1 MLSIIFFSCSFFLNH
16 FSFSSCF
23 TKSKQL
29 NCTYD
34 FKSVLQKEHRDAEEF
49 CEVIGFGVWV
59 RVNLVLRETT

>member
-34 FKSVLQKEHRDAEEF
+34 FKSVLQKEHRDAEEL
-49 CEVIGFGVWV
+49 CEEIGFGV
-59 RVNLVLRETT
+59 